1 MLKRQYRL
9 TSSRDYRDVYR
20 KEKKAVGTCL
30 VAYCAPNRQEY
41 SRFGFTVSR
50 KIGNAVVR
58 NRAKRRMREVTRI
71 HLEHMTGG
79 MDVVL
84 IARSAIV
91 RVSFVKLEKEFLS
104 LMKDCG
110 LLK

>member
-1 MLKRQYRL
+1 MLKHQYRL

-20 KEKKAVGTCL
+20 KEKKAVGTCM
-30 VAYCAPNRQEY
+30 VAYCAPNRQEF

-58 NRAKRRMREVTRI
+58 NRVKRRMREVTRI
-71 HLEHMTGG
+71 HLDHLTGG

-91 RVSFVKLEKEFLS
+91 RVPFGRLEREFLS
-104 LMKDCG
+104 LMKECG